1 MWNERSV
8 QRILELQARMSIA
21 IFGVG
26 SVDADYPSHVYAGGY
41 LDEDDLN
48 VLASSDVVGDVATVF
63 FRADGSSDGITLNE
77 RSTGP
82 DLAQLRQVRRRICVV
97 SGASKINGLRGRPR
111 GGPGHR
117 PDPGRGQRPP
127 ARPLRRTGLSGC
139 GAA

>member
-41 LDEDDLN
+41 LDEEDLT

-97 SGASKINGLRGRPR
+97 SGASKINGLRGALAA
-111 GGPGHR
+111 GLAT
-117 PDPGRGQRPP
+117 DLILDEAS
-127 ARPLRRTGLSGC
+127 ARRLVSFDGLS
-139 GAA
+139 

>member
-8 QRILELQARMSIA
+8 QRILELQSRMSIA

-41 LDEDDLN
+41 LDEDDLD
-48 VLASSDVVGDVATVF
+48 VLANSDVVGDVATVF

-97 SGASKINGLRGRPR
+97 SGASKINGLRGALAAGLATDLILDEASARR
-111 GGPGHR
+111 LVRFDGP
-117 PDPGRGQRPP
+117 
-127 ARPLRRTGLSGC
+127 A
-139 GAA
+139 